1 MSKVKMTS
9 STGEI
14 RSFDIDMASRMC
26 RIMKAMKSRPWTL
39 PDTHEFIDGYVK
51 RKSDK
56 KTRTGETE

>member
-9 STGEI
+9 LTREV
-14 RSFDIDMASRMC
+14 RYFDLEMASRMC
-26 RIMKAMKSRPWTL
+26 RIMKAMKSHPWEL

-56 KTRTGETE
+56 KARTGATE